1 MSIEI
6 TCSLTIYGNEND
18 VSDFHKDIKI
28 SDDEISLFGNCLKI
42 YELYLNNTAQVG
54 Q

>member
-1 MSIEI
+1 MGMKTIKQ
-6 TCSLTIYGNEND
+6 SLDVND
-18 VSDFHKDIKI
+18 TGIKNSKNNHK
-28 SDDEISLFGNCLKI
+28 ISLFGNCLKI